1 MEDNNQVADAGS
13 SEEVIELEIQPD
25 EDVDTLRAQ
34 LAAAQEKSRQILAR
48 AHAAESR
55 LKSAKPAAAAHQGA
69 DDEYTELRLDGYSK
83 EDAKFIV
90 GNGGRKSLED
100 ANSLVAIAIKA
111 KREQANAEAQA
122 AKVGGSA
129 PTSEVERRFTQAE
142 LNAMSVAELQKIL
155 PKAD

>member
-1 MEDNNQVADAGS
+1 MEDNNQVADTAS
-13 SEEVIELEIQPD
+13 SEEVIELEVQPD

-34 LAAAQEKSRQILAR
+34 LEAEREKARQILAR

-55 LKSAKPAAAAHQGA
+55 LKAAKPAAAPHTGA

-90 GNGGRKSLED
+90 SNGGRKSLED
-100 ANSLVAIAIKA
+100 ANSLVAIAIRA

-129 PTSEVERRFTQAE
+129 PTSEVERRFSQAE

>member
-1 MEDNNQVADAGS
+1 MEDNNQVADTAS
-13 SEEVIELEIQPD
+13 SEEVIELEVQPD

-34 LAAAQEKSRQILAR
+34 LEAEREKARQILAR

-55 LKSAKPAAAAHQGA
+55 LKAAKPAAAHTGA

-90 GNGGRKSLED
+90 SNGGRKSLED
-100 ANSLVAIAIKA
+100 ANSLVAIAIRA

-129 PTSEVERRFTQAE
+129 PTSEVERRFSQAE

>member
-1 MEDNNQVADAGS
+1 MEDNNQVADTAS
-13 SEEVIELEIQPD
+13 SEEVIELEVQPD
-25 EDVDTLRAQ
+25 EDVDTLRAR
-34 LAAAQEKSRQILAR
+34 LEAEREKSRQILAR

-55 LKSAKPAAAAHQGA
+55 LKAAKPAAAHQGA

-90 GNGGRKSLED
+90 SNGGRKSLED
-100 ANSLVAIAIKA
+100 ANSLVAIAIRA

-129 PTSEVERRFTQAE
+129 PTSEVERRFSQAE
-142 LNAMSVAELQKIL
+142 LAAMSVAELQKIL